1 MEQKD
6 TRALRNILG
15 CFATGVAIITA
26 RGADNAHIGV
36 TVNSFSSVSLDPPL
50 ILFSLARTAKVL
62 AGFQRTES
70 FAVNILGH
78 GQEALSN
85 MFARPSTASWDGVNF
100 TVAENGC
107 ALLSSSLAHLECKK
121 AAELEGGDHVI
132 LLGDVTRFHLKEAA
146 DPLLFYRGRYG
157 TYARNQFS
165 KLPPPDGSLSD
176 FTVTGW
182 G

>member
-15 CFATGVAIITA
+15 CFATGVAIITTRA
-26 RGADNAHIGV
+26 ADGAHLGV

-50 ILFSLARTAKVL
+50 ILFSLARMAKILTA
-62 AGFQRTES
+62 FQETEN

-85 MFARPSTASWDGVNF
+85 MFARPSTVLWEGMNL

-107 ALLSSSLAHLECKK
+107 ALLSGSLAHLECKK
-121 AAELEGGDHVI
+121 AAELDGGDHVI
-132 LLGDVTRFHLKEAA
+132 LLGDVLRFHLKEAA

-157 TYARNQFS
+157 TYARNQLS

-176 FTVTGW
+176 FAVTGW

>member
-6 TRALRNILG
+6 TRALGNILG

-36 TVNSFSSVSLDPPL
+36 TVNSFSSTLLDPPL

-85 MFARPSTASWDGVNF
+85 MFARPSTASWAGGNF
-100 TVAENGC
+100 PVAENGC
-107 ALLSSSLAHLECKK
+107 
-121 AAELEGGDHVI
+121 
-132 LLGDVTRFHLKEAA
+132 
-146 DPLLFYRGRYG
+146 
-157 TYARNQFS
+157 
-165 KLPPPDGSLSD
+165 
-176 FTVTGW
+176 
-182 G
+182 